1 MIILS
6 FEIKILI
13 ALWVVM
19 AILLL
24 LFVPRKKLLEA
35 QLSFLF
41 MQVLTWPFGA
51 IVVENRL
58 IEYPERLMEYAYRI
72 SFSFEFFLFPSISA
86 LFNIHFP
93 KDKSV
98 IIKILYSISFASVM
112 TIFEVF
118 FEKYTDLV
126 KYIHWTWYWSWITIE
141 LTLLLSYW
149 YYCWFLNKIKQN
161 NQ

>member
-1 MIILS
+1 MS
-6 FEIKILI
+6 FELKILI
-13 ALWVVM
+13 ATWVVM
-19 AILLL
+19 VILLI

-72 SFSFEFFLFPSISA
+72 SFTFEFFLFPSISA

-93 KDKSV
+93 KEKSWMV
-98 IIKILYSISFASVM
+98 KLLYIVSFPTVM
-112 TIFEVF
+112 TIIEVIL
-118 FEKYTDLV
+118 EKYTDLV
-126 KYIHWTWYWSWITIE
+126 KYRHWTWYWSWITITI
-141 LTLLLSYW
+141 TLLISYW
-149 YYCWFLNKIKQN
+149 YFCWFFKKIKQKY
-161 NQ
+161 Q